1 MYPTTI
7 YRVSAKAFITNDK
20 NQVLVVRETGDYWGL
35 PGGGLDHGETAEQC
49 IMREMNEEMGVSG
62 VQVGEI
68 AYSTTFDLQQAGLW
82 MVWIIHKTTLNTTHY
97 IFGDGV
103 TDARFIDPL
112 DLKDSNDIFEKAIY
126 EISQNLAGGNE

>member
-7 YRVSAKAFITNDK
+7 YRVSAKAYITNDK

-49 IMREMNEEMGVSG
+49 IMREMNEEMGVTG

-68 AYSTTFDLQQAGLW
+68 AYSMTFDLQQAGLW
-82 MVWIIHKTTLNTTHY
+82 MVWIIHKATLNTTNY

>member
-7 YRVSAKAFITNDK
+7 YRVSAKAYITNDK

-49 IMREMNEEMGVSG
+49 IMREMNEEMGVTG

-68 AYSTTFDLQQAGLW
+68 AYSMTFDLQQAGLW
-82 MVWIIHKTTLNTTHY
+82 MVWIIHKATLNTTNY

-126 EISQNLAGGNE
+126 KISQNLAGGNE